1 MFPPATGLLLTSDDG
16 AVNRHRFPAL
26 SASDWARF
34 DGPGGSQMVDSAI
47 DAMTD
52 WMRSGRGA
60 NLHGAFAAAIET
72 EELVSQARD
81 AVGELLGADPAGVIF
96 GPSMTALT
104 WRLADAV
111 AQTLAPGDEVVCT
124 RLDHDGNVAP
134 WLSATA
140 RAGATVRFAE
150 VDPRSAELSVEAVTS
165 VLGERTRWVA
175 VSAASNLV
183 GTVTELGAIIAAAHA
198 AGAYVAV
205 DAVHAVP
212 HRPVDIGRLGCDTL
226 ACSAYKWF
234 GPHVGVLWM
243 SDELMADLNPARVR
257 PAPDAGPERWEQG
270 TLPFEALAGVIAA
283 AGYIGEIGYASIR
296 AHEDRLLAQMLG
308 GLQAMPRVRLV
319 GAPRDRTPTVF
330 FEIEGMSAAEA
341 AAVVAEQ
348 HIAVGDGD
356 FYAVELARAVG
367 VPEGI
372 RAGALHYTSE
382 ADVDRL
388 LEAVWTISRGQ

>member
-1 MFPPATGLLLTSDDG
+1 VLSGDDV

-72 EELVSQARD
+72 EELVARARD
-81 AVGELLGADPAGVIF
+81 AVGALLEADPAGVIF

-111 AQTLAPGDEVVCT
+111 AQTLAPGDELVCT

-134 WLSATA
+134 WLSAAA
-140 RAGATVRFAE
+140 RGGATVRFAE
-150 VDPRSAELSVEAVTS
+150 VDPRSAELPVEAVTS
-165 VLGERTRWVA
+165 VLSERTRWVA

-183 GTVTELGAIIAAAHA
+183 GTVTQLGAIIAAAHS

-212 HRPVDIGRLGCDTL
+212 HRNIDVGRLSCDTL

-234 GPHVGVLWM
+234 GPHVGVLWL
-243 SDELMADLNPARVR
+243 SDELLSNLQPAKVR
-257 PAPDAGPERWEQG
+257 PAPDVGPERWEQG

-283 AGYIGEIGYASIR
+283 AGYIREVRYASIR
-296 AHEDRLLAQMLG
+296 AHEDRLLEQMLD
-308 GLQAMPRVRLV
+308 GLGTLPRVRLV

-341 AAVVAEQ
+341 AAAVAEQ
-348 HIAVGDGD
+348 RIAVGDGD
-356 FYAVELARAVG
+356 FYAVELARALG

-388 LEAVWTISRGQ
+388 LEAVSTISQGL

>member
-1 MFPPATGLLLTSDDG
+1 MIPRSTGPLLTGDDV
-16 AVNRHRFPAL
+16 AVNQHRFPAL
-26 SASDWARF
+26 AASDWARF

-72 EELVSQARD
+72 EALVARARH
-81 AVGELLGADPAGVIF
+81 AVGELLGGDPGGVIF

-111 AQTLAPGDEVVCT
+111 GQTLAPGDEVVCT

-140 RAGATVRFAE
+140 RVGATVRFAE
-150 VDPRSAELSVEAVTS
+150 VDRQTGELPVGAVTS
-165 VLGERTRWVA
+165 VLNERTKWVA
-175 VSAASNLV
+175 VSAASNLM
-183 GTVTELGAIIAAAHA
+183 GTVTELGAIVTAAHA

-212 HRPVDIGRLGCDTL
+212 HRSIDIAQLGCDTL

-234 GPHVGVLWM
+234 GPHVGVLWL
-243 SDELMADLNPARVR
+243 SDELMASLYPAKVR
-257 PAPDAGPERWEQG
+257 PAPDTGPERWEQG

-283 AGYIGEIGYASIR
+283 AGYIRDVGYHSIR
-296 AHEDRLLAQMLG
+296 AHEDRLLVQMLD
-308 GLQAMPRVRLV
+308 GLNTLARVRLV

-330 FEIEGMSAAEA
+330 FEIERMSAAEA
-341 AAVVAEQ
+341 AAAVAE
-348 HIAVGDGD
+348 HRIAVGDGD
-356 FYAVELARAVG
+356 FYAVELAHALG
-367 VPEGI
+367 VSDGI

-388 LEAVWTISRGQ
+388 LEAVSTIAERQ